1 MRTINVLKILIL
13 AGVFAFI
20 TQTAKTD
27 TTMTNWKIEPSFK
40 YDLFCFLNILT
51 GDPFYLDYY
60 QADYD
65 SYKSRLTPDAVN
77 ALSSL
82 KKKLKEDNGT
92 IISAWLCLYFSVV
105 DDNSIEELI
114 ETTRDPSRLKENFSK
129 TIYHNNESWELFVSV
144 KNELITILE
153 FLKSSGYQEYW
164 RENVLPKINATID
177 KLRPGLS
184 NYDVIRENEYFL
196 GYKLPSDTITVYMLY
211 FCKPHGIKITGTRF
225 LTSIDWP
232 FEILLRNAAH
242 EMMHPPYKYKEDA
255 ELRGLIESFS
265 ADEFVM
271 DKVNN
276 HNPSFGYNKLD
287 GLFEE
292 DCVQSLDQM
301 INEKLNVSK
310 DARRRWKES
319 DDGIHVLAIALYQI
333 MKEEGYNKNNEVFR
347 DFLFRI
353 YNTGK
358 FRPGMIK
365 DYYEKFY
372 K

>member
-1 MRTINVLKILIL
+1 MLSLNIIKILLIAGGL
-13 AGVFAFI
+13 ALI
-20 TQTAKTD
+20 TQTVKTD

-40 YDLFCFLNILT
+40 YDLFCFLNIMT

-65 SYKSRLTPDAVN
+65 SYKPRLTPEAVN
-77 ALSSL
+77 ALAAL

-92 IISAWLCLYFSVV
+92 IISAWLCLYFSAV
-105 DDNSIEELI
+105 DDNSIDELI
-114 ETTRDPSRLKENFSK
+114 ETTKEPSRLKENFSK
-129 TIYHNNESWELFVSV
+129 TIYHSDENWELFVSV

-153 FLKSSGYQEYW
+153 FLKSSGYPEYW
-164 RENVLPKINATID
+164 QRNVLPKIIAAID
-177 KLRPGLS
+177 KLRPGLP
-184 NYDVIRENEYFL
+184 NYDVIKENEYFL
-196 GYKLPSDTITVYMLY
+196 GFKLPSDTITVYMLY
-211 FCKPHGIKITGTRF
+211 FCKPHGIRITGTRF

-232 FEILLRNAAH
+232 FEILVRNAAH
-242 EMMHPPYKYKEDA
+242 EMMHPPYDYKGDS
-255 ELRGLIESFS
+255 ELRELIEGFS

-276 HNPSFGYNKLD
+276 HNPSFGYNTLD

-301 INEKLNVSK
+301 INESLNISK
-310 DARRRWKES
+310 DARKRWQES
-319 DDGIHVLAIALYQI
+319 DEGIHVLAIALYQI
-333 MKEEGYNKNNEVFR
+333 MKEENYNNRHEVFR

-353 YNTGK
+353 HSSGK
-358 FRPGMIK
+358 FKPGMIK
-365 DYYEKFY
+365 DYYDKFY